1 VRIFAIHAEIP
12 IMKRGLRFGV
22 LVTALCLTASFSVP
36 SMATVK
42 VAAPSW
48 ASTKGAQGQLLKVS
62 QARKIPV
69 KGATITIIG
78 RGYDE
83 TVGIYIALCVKPKP
97 QHKPTPC
104 GGGVDKSGATGSSVW
119 VSSNP
124 PPYGV
129 GLAIPFG
136 VDGKFR
142 ITLKVGPHIGKQDCR
157 RVSCAI
163 VTRADHTNSEFRG
176 ADVLIPVTFTNK

>member
-1 VRIFAIHAEIP
+1 MCRP
-12 IMKRGLRFGV
+12 TMGR
-22 LVTALCLTASFSVP
+22 P
-36 SMATVK
+36 SRMHNDLSK
-42 VAAPSW
+42 
-48 ASTKGAQGQLLKVS
+48 L
-62 QARKIPV
+62 
-69 KGATITIIG
+69 
-78 RGYDE
+78 Y
-83 TVGIYIALCVKPKP
+83 
-97 QHKPTPC
+97 
-104 GGGVDKSGATGSSVW
+104 
-119 VSSNP
+119 
-124 PPYGV
+124 YGV